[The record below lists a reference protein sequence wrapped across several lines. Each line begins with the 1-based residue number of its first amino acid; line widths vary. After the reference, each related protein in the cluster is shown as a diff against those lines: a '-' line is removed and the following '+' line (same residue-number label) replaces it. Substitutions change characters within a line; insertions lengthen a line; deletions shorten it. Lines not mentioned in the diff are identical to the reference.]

1 MVDLIWFNSGY
12 ELPTFSWKAW
22 GSDVYMKISWN
33 GGTPKIIQVMD
44 DWMTTL
50 VLKTMVTWGSPH
62 FEKTPKRCS
71 SLRAKRKQPRA
82 SAQACRLFDAPCQ
95 LYQAERPNL
104 PLKKGVYPNT
114 WPWKT
119 LKNWGNWCF
128 NPMELGVPFFSNK
141 PSCFFP
147 FVWQKAWFP
156 AELSLDRSTG
166 CQHVDDF
173 ELPASALSFS
183 KGDCGSSC
191 NGVATL
197 GNWTNELSPT
207 NSAGCFDYMG
217 SEKMIAASKM
227 T

>member
-1 MVDLIWFNSGY
+1 MESLGIRCIYEDFLKWGYPQNHPSHGWLDDHFSIENHGDLGIPPFWENPKKMFIFACQAETTSSKRPSLSAIRCT
-12 ELPTFSWKAW
+12 LPTLS
-22 GSDVYMKISWN
+22 
-33 GGTPKIIQVMD
+33 GGA
-44 DWMTTL
+44 
-50 VLKTMVTWGSPH
+50 
-62 FEKTPKRCS
+62 
-71 SLRAKRKQPRA
+71 AKFA
-82 SAQACRLFDAPCQ
+82 S
-95 LYQAERPNL
+95 E
-104 PLKKGVYPNT
+104 KGVYPNT

-147 FVWQKAWFP
+147 FVWQIAWFP

>member
-147 FVWQKAWFP
+147 FVWQKSMVSCRIVPRSIHGLSTRRWFW
-156 AELSLDRSTG
+156 AARVCSQLQQGRLWIIMQWRR
-166 CQHVDDF
+166 H
-173 ELPASALSFS
+173 
-183 KGDCGSSC
+183 
-191 NGVATL
+191 L
-197 GNWTNELSPT
+197 G
-207 NSAGCFDYMG
+207 
-217 SEKMIAASKM
+217 
-227 T
+227 